1 MDSEYKYLIT
11 EVASSN
17 IRDTVLHIRD
27 KLLNPTAAHKL
38 YDNLIACFH
47 RLCSFPDMG
56 APLVSGAALRDDLRY
71 CYVDNYIVIYFVNY
85 DKKLV
90 SIASVKYARSELN
103 DTIKRL

>member
-27 KLLNPTAAHKL
+27 KLLNPMAAHKL

-47 RLCSFPDMG
+47 RLCAFPNMG
-56 APLVSGAALRDDLRY
+56 APLLSDVAQREDLRY
-71 CYVDNYIVIYFVNY
+71 CFVDNYIVIYFVD
-85 DKKLV
+85 DKKRIV